1 MFERSSGKS
10 GGMFQR
16 LAGLSVFL
24 TGTFCRLCRRLVIL
38 ALLLAVVLSRP
49 CFVFYQLAKQ
59 TGLGSGFKRYE
70 WEYAAALE
78 RGEDPLREAA
88 ETMISRYLPDGK
100 SVRIERDSH
109 YPNKPTAR
117 YIGYVQENGKD
128 LFPFWVRA
136 VSDEEETA
144 VPESVSFSERMQ
156 MKKDYMA
163 HVTFYTDFK
172 EQLFRYFLLKNNKAY
187 YEEHG
192 GYHVLRLD
200 YPFFQT
206 SDRFALWNYEKGL
219 VLSDFYDM
227 DGMAEIF
234 QKSVDDMRTWQ
245 EQIPEDLGQT
255 VRITKDSPEHFLSF
269 RSENEETLQEVVSAL
284 CDERRA
290 YNQTLS
296 EDEIG
301 WYAEVMEEQARKDE
315 NRKHLEM
322 AQDSLA
328 EGSIQEEDLSRQIA
342 EYYRAVSEG
351 RLEDAKA
358 LRGTD
363 DRDREALDQALA
375 RNGLEECTD
384 INIAIYRIDGE
395 YDCVLACYCMK
406 VAGIEEKLPSL
417 DMLVAKRSES
427 GWRLIFDLWNDEDI
441 SSEDKD
447 MLYDVA
453 SAIWTDEESAV
464 WEDET
469 VKEIAEQYDAEAM
482 KLFEEPEVSAWFD
495 AVTSD
500 IRDILEEMEKE
511 EDDGNETAEDETS
524 RNEMAEDETDG
535 DVYLVRRGD
544 CLWKIAEK
552 LLGDGTRWKEL
563 YERNKDV
570 IGDDPGM
577 ILPGVA
583 LTVSG
588 MR

>member
-1 MFERSSGKS
+1 MFGRLSGKS
-10 GGMFQR
+10 GGMLQR
-16 LAGLSVFL
+16 LAGLSTFL
-24 TGTFCRLCRRLVIL
+24 TGKFCRLCRRLVIL
-38 ALLLAVVLSRP
+38 ALLLAIVLSRP
-49 CFVFYQLAKQ
+49 CFVFYQLARQ
-59 TGLGSGFKRYE
+59 TGLGSGFERYE
-70 WEYAAALE
+70 WEYAAALD

-100 SVRIERDSH
+100 SVRIERNSY

-136 VSDEEETA
+136 VSDEEGTV
-144 VPESVSFSERMQ
+144 VPEGASFSEHI
-156 MKKDYMA
+156 KTEKDYMA

-206 SDRFALWNYEKGL
+206 SDRFEIWNYEKGL

-227 DGMAEIF
+227 DGMEEIF
-234 QKSVDDMRTWQ
+234 RKSADDMRAWQ
-245 EQIPEDLGQT
+245 EQIPEDLGQM

-269 RSENEETLQEVVSAL
+269 RSENKEMVQEVVSAL

-301 WYAEVMEEQARKDE
+301 WYTEVMEEQARKDE

-322 AQDSLA
+322 AQDILA
-328 EGSIQEEDLSRQIA
+328 EGSIQEEELSRQIA
-342 EYYRAVSEG
+342 EYYKAVSEG

-363 DRDREALDQALA
+363 NINREVLDRALVQ
-375 RNGLEECTD
+375 NGLEAYTD
-384 INIAIYRIDGE
+384 ISIMIYRIDGD
-395 YDCVLACYCMK
+395 YDCVLASYCMK
-406 VAGIEEKLPSL
+406 VAGIEKALPSFE
-417 DMLVAKRSES
+417 MLIAKRDSEN
-427 GWRLIFDLWNDEDI
+427 GWRLIFDLWNDDNI
-441 SSEDKD
+441 SYEDKN
-447 MLYDVA
+447 MVFDVA
-453 SAIWTDEESAV
+453 SAL
-464 WEDET
+464 WEDED
-469 VKEIAEQYDAEAM
+469 VEAMAEQYAAESM
-482 KLFEEPEVSAWFD
+482 ELFEEPQVSAWLD
-495 AVTSD
+495 EVTSD
-500 IRDILEEMEKE
+500 IRDILEETEKE
-511 EDDGNETAEDETS
+511 EDDGNETAEDETG
-524 RNEMAEDETDG
+524 R

-577 ILPGVA
+577 ILPGDK